1 MQIFTTIIVMI
12 IMLGILIS
20 THELGHLAVAKA
32 YNVYCLEY
40 SIGIGPAIWK
50 HKRKG
55 GETTFSIRAIPLGG
69 YVSMYGEGLE
79 LPEGQ
84 EISRDRSIEGI
95 KWWKRCLVFVAG
107 ISVNLLTALLFSMI
121 YATAFP
127 NYYTCSYFD
136 TGINNT
142 AQVDETTINARA
154 YCLWTTGE
162 IDGEIIEY
170 DFDRLYAPA
179 IAVDDNDN
187 QVGYIIDCDTKII
200 NGSGEENYVAVFKLT
215 SVINENDVFT
225 NTKFYKPKAG
235 YFADAIQQELNLT
248 AKPDIALGEYTPK
261 AGDTIVM
268 SPTFI
273 AASNREDNPTVKEFL
288 ATKDSSKQLTLIVD
302 ENGKLT
308 SETASLKVHC
318 HQYWLP
324 FGERVANGCS
334 KFKSLFTAIGE
345 GLRYLFSGNLEN
357 IGSIVAAGGQV
368 MSISNEIGWI
378 ETFFFYGGFLALNLA
393 IFNLLPFPGLDGY
406 QLLVV
411 LVETAFKKKIP
422 EKVKNVISLVGIG
435 LLFAFSFFIVFRD
448 ILRLF

>member
-1 MQIFTTIIVMI
+1 MEIFTTIIVMI
-12 IMLGILIS
+12 VMLGILIS

-40 SIGIGPAIWK
+40 SIGIGPAIFK

-84 EISRDRSIEGI
+84 VISRDRSIEGI
-95 KWWKRCLVFVAG
+95 KWWKRCLVFIAG
-107 ISVNLLTALLFSMI
+107 IGVNLLTSLLFCFV
-121 YATAFP
+121 YETAFP
-127 NYYTCSYFD
+127 SYYVCSSFY
-136 TGINNT
+136 TGINT
-142 AQVDETTINARA
+142 EAEVEEGGINAKA
-154 YCLWTTGE
+154 FCFWTTGE
-162 IDGEIIEY
+162 INGEVIEY

-179 IAVDDNDN
+179 IAKDDKNN
-187 QVGYIIDCDTKII
+187 EVGYIIDCDTKII
-200 NGSGEENYVAVFKLT
+200 NGMGEETYVAVFNLT
-215 SVINENDVFT
+215 SVINENDVFL

-235 YFADAIQQELNLT
+235 YFADAIQQELGLT
-248 AKPDIALGEYTPK
+248 AKPDIALGAYEPK
-261 AGDTIVM
+261 AGDTIIM

-273 AASNREDNPTVKEFL
+273 AASDRENAPTVNEFL
-288 ATKDSSKQLTLIVD
+288 ATKDSSKQVTIIVD
-302 ENGKLT
+302 ENKNLVCE
-308 SETASLKVHC
+308 SASIKVHC
-318 HQYWLP
+318 HMYWLP
-324 FGERVANGCS
+324 FGQRLLNGCS
-334 KFKSLFTAIGE
+334 RFKYLFSAIGE
-345 GLRYLFSGNLEN
+345 GLKYLFSGNLEN

-368 MSISNEIGWI
+368 LTISNEIGWI
-378 ETFFFYGGFLALNLA
+378 QTFFFYGGFLALNLA

-422 EKVKNVISLVGIG
+422 EKVKNGISLVGVV
-435 LLFAFSFFIVFRD
+435 LLFGFSFFILFRD